1 MAKNIEEQ
9 GIVKGSKPYRLSF
22 GKKLLL
28 ALMAIGMILG
38 GAAGLS
44 ACVKDTPPVIVAPAV
59 NTVYELLNEKNIEST
74 KDFLNEQVL
83 AKAISSATGSYDAS
97 KLVSSSFDLGDT
109 NASSLGSVKVVYVYK
124 NGEERLFNVA
134 NVSFGDGISL
144 GLIAD
149 YENSKDEIAG
159 IVSSANVSTEFES
172 TYNAAEKSQNDELA
186 EAIYSNVIK
195 SSEQAEILNLD
206 YIKDLNYTIGG
217 SLRPSVCSSYQLTV
231 KTNTGITS
239 YDLLLKK
246 QSSVEELIN
255 SLSNSKNYEITNT
268 TVKTTIQTPVAGKTY
283 EKEKV
288 EQEVVETIDNV
299 QELFDNYSNQANSF
313 FANQTKT
320 FIEKT
325 VGEYNSNNI
334 KGVRWSVGDNS
345 DTSIESAVLEFTVAD
360 PTVEGNET
368 FYRINVN
375 YASPV
380 ALETIAK
387 GDAGEIA
394 EVISGIE
401 CSEQI
406 KFEYNAK
413 DQYFNNSV
421 VNALIQ
427 VSGCQVGENDQVMV
441 DFGTSENGYTTYKL
455 GIATSQG
462 YVEYTITAEDGDV
475 SNILNGVVTEK
486 AYANSENTIT
496 EVAYQE
502 SEYQVSDLETAL
514 EYFSEQID
522 ANLENVYKRVMFQA
536 LGNSF
541 MDEMNN
547 VSEYKWDLGNVDSY
561 GNIQSLKLAFTHVGN
576 ENDNT
581 YYVYNVNFNNPTS
594 INDLLTKTFTT
605 SDFALTK
612 DYYIYDYITTT
623 QGDLNNFIDAVAKA
637 ELNDGFDYNLE
648 GTLKLY
654 KQTYAG
660 VNDFNYLISIIND
673 NGVREFQVQL
683 NNKLTTDEQLKQA
696 IEEGNYKLL
705 LENSVDFSANQ
716 INVDRS
722 LTNEMENQ

>member
-9 GIVKGSKPYRLSF
+9 GIVKSSKPYRLSF
-22 GKKLLL
+22 GKKLIL
-28 ALMAIGMILG
+28 AFMSIGMALG
-38 GAAGLS
+38 AAAGLS
-44 ACVKDTPPVIVAPAV
+44 ACVKDTPPVIVAPAI
-59 NTVYELLNEKNIEST
+59 NTVSELLNDKNIEST
-74 KDFLNEQVL
+74 TNFLNEQVL

-124 NGEERLFNVA
+124 NGDERLFNVA
-134 NVSFGDGISL
+134 NVSFKDGISL

-186 EAIYSNVIK
+186 EAIYNNVIK
-195 SSEQAEILNLD
+195 SSDQAEILNLELKE
-206 YIKDLNYTIGG
+206 IKDYKLKGFVSPCRFYTLTTKTANSVKSYEVILCDGKESDLIEFTKNQNFYEVAG
-217 SLRPSVCSSYQLTV
+217 S
-231 KTNTGITS
+231 KDI
-239 YDLLLKK
+239 
-246 QSSVEELIN
+246 
-255 SLSNSKNYEITNT
+255 
-268 TVKTTIQTPVAGKTY
+268 TTIQTPVAGKTY
-283 EKEKV
+283 EKENVK
-288 EQEVVETIDNV
+288 QEVVETIDNV
-299 QELFDNYSNQANSF
+299 QELFDNYSNQTNSF

-320 FIEKT
+320 VIEKT

-334 KGVRWSVGDNS
+334 KGVRWSVGDNNE
-345 DTSIESAVLEFTVAD
+345 TSLENAVLEFTVAD

-401 CSEQI
+401 CSEQS
-406 KFEYNAK
+406 KLEYNSK

-455 GIATSQG
+455 GIASSQG

-496 EVAYQE
+496 EVSYQE
-502 SEYQVSDLETAL
+502 SEYQVNDLETAL

-547 VSEYKWDLGNVDSY
+547 VSDYKWDLGNIDSN

-654 KQTYAG
+654 KVISG
-660 VNDFNYLISIIND
+660 GINENDYTISIINEA
-673 NGVREFQVQL
+673 GVREFKVQL
-683 NNKLTTDEQLKQA
+683 NNRLNSDEQLKQA
-696 IEEGNYKLL
+696 IEEGNYELL
-705 LENSVDFSANQ
+705 SENSVDFSANQ